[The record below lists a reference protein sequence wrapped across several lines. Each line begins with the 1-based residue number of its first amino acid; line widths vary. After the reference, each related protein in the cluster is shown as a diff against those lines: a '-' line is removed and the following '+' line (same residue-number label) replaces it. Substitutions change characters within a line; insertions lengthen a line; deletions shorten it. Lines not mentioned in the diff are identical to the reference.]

1 MRYQE
6 RTYIQT
12 PHTCVRNKVIN
23 IVSMSSDLCEF
34 NEPSYIMTG
43 ATNIFSADT
52 SGNTIMITGTT
63 ISDDYIHIIDSGSTF
78 DLSFAFTGN
87 VETFINT
94 DASFKYNIYRYNANT
109 NVFTTP
115 AIFSSGPTEWSTF
128 SGASAFTDTLLNA
141 EFVVDGQYVIKGSYE
156 FTSCTDYLFELGDT
170 NDTTL
175 PLVGD
180 YYNIYDSTIDN
191 YFALIQKAIKPIFSS
206 TPTDPT
212 SLGTLIVESTI
223 FDGVDVL
230 VADEVITENTW
241 VGNAIVSLN
250 GITLAED
257 EDFITLDNNT
267 IIFQSPISLND
278 VVTVAYV
285 NSGTGNGLSSESF
298 IVTAPIVSGA
308 TNSEGSNRYYYNTD
322 INKNEVYTLS
332 EPIIF
337 NDVIVTLNGV
347 TLANGVDYYQSTT
360 NLKRIIL
367 NGFIYDTDVI
377 TISYNAYAGIVG
389 TIYTDNF
396 DIYWG
401 VTPAPTNINGLFTA
415 LVATNDSFS
424 AGTVVFSAT
433 TPYVTNQS
441 SYNVNINLSGYT
453 GTTAVYK
460 ITNKKDFTLINGDVI
475 STITDSDI
483 IPITLQL

>member
-12 PHTCVRNKVIN
+12 PISCVRNKVIN

-34 NEPSYIMTG
+34 NEPTYVMTG

-52 SGNTIMITGTT
+52 SGNTIMITGATS
-63 ISDDYIHIIDSGSTF
+63 SDDYIHIIDSGTTF

-94 DASFKYNIYRYNANT
+94 DASFKYNIYRYTPNT

-115 AIFSSGPTEWSTF
+115 AIFSSGPIEWSTF
-128 SGASAFTDTLLNA
+128 SASTGFTDSLLES
-141 EFVVDGQYVIKGSYE
+141 EFVVDGQYIIKGSYE

-170 NDTTL
+170 KDTTL

-180 YYNIYDSTIDN
+180 YYNIYNSNFDN
-191 YFALIQKAIKPIFSS
+191 YFALISKAIKPIFSS

-212 SLGTLIVESTI
+212 SIGTLIVESTI
-223 FDGVDVL
+223 FDGVDVP
-230 VADEVITENTW
+230 VVDEVTTENTW
-241 VGNAIVSLN
+241 VGNVIVSLN

-257 EDFITLDNNT
+257 EDFTTVDDT
-267 IIFQSPISLND
+267 IFFGAPISLDD

-285 NSGTGNGLSSESF
+285 NSGTGNGLTSESF
-298 IVTAPIVSGA
+298 IVTAPIASGA
-308 TNSEGSNRYYYNTD
+308 TDGEGTNIYYYNTD
-322 INKNEVYTLS
+322 INKIEIYMLT
-332 EPIIF
+332 EPVIF

-347 TLANGVDYYQSTT
+347 TLANGVDYYQSTA
-360 NLKRIIL
+360 NPKRIIL
-367 NGFIYDTDVI
+367 NGLIYDTDVM
-377 TISYNAYAGIVG
+377 TISYNAYAGISG
-389 TIYTDNF
+389 IIYTNIF

-401 VTPAPTNINGLFTA
+401 VDPAPININGLFTA
-415 LVATNDSFS
+415 LVATDNSFS
-424 AGTVVFSAT
+424 AGTVVYSAT
-433 TPYVTNQS
+433 TPYVANESTYS
-441 SYNVNINLSGYT
+441 VNINLSGYT
-453 GTTAVYK
+453 GTTVVYK
-460 ITNKKDFTLINGDVI
+460 VINQKDFTLINGDVI

>member
-34 NEPSYIMTG
+34 NEPTYTMTG
-43 ATNIFSADT
+43 ATGMTEVFSAA
-52 SGNTIMITGTT
+52 T
-63 ISDDYIHIIDSGSTF
+63 ISDHNIHIIDSGTTF
-78 DLSFAFTGN
+78 DLSFEFTGN
-87 VETFINT
+87 VETFIDT
-94 DASFKYNIYRYNANT
+94 DTSFKYNIYRYNTDT

-115 AIFSSGPTEWSTF
+115 SVFSSGNIEWSTF
-128 SGASAFTDTLLNA
+128 SGTSAFTDTLLND
-141 EFVVDGQYVIKGSYE
+141 EFVIDGEYVVKGSYD
-156 FTSCTDYLFELGDT
+156 FTSCTDYLSELGDT

-180 YYNIYDSTIDN
+180 IYGIYNTTFDD
-191 YFALIQKAIKPIFSS
+191 YFALIRKAIKPVFSS
-206 TPTDPT
+206 TPTDPS
-212 SLGTLIVESTI
+212 SLGTLIVESTL

-230 VADEVITENTW
+230 VSDEITTENTW
-241 VGNAIVSLN
+241 VGNVIVALN

-257 EDFITLDNNT
+257 EDFTTLNNDT
-267 IIFQSPISLND
+267 IIFLSSINLSD

-285 NSGTGNGLSSESF
+285 NDGTGNGLTSESF
-298 IVTAPIVSGA
+298 IVSAPIASGA
-308 TNSEGSNRYYYNTD
+308 TDSEGSNKYYYNTD
-322 INKNEVYTLS
+322 INKNEIYMLS
-332 EPIIF
+332 EPVIF

-347 TLANGVDYYQSTT
+347 TLANVIDYSQSTT
-360 NLKRIIL
+360 NPKRIIL
-367 NGFIYDTDVI
+367 NGLIFDSDVI
-377 TISYNAYAGIVG
+377 TISYNSYAGIVG

-396 DIYWG
+396 DIYWT
-401 VTPAPTNINGLFTA
+401 VTPAPTNVNGLFTA
-415 LVATNDSFS
+415 LVASDESFS

-441 SYNVNINLSGYT
+441 SYNANINLSGYT

-460 ITNKKDFTLINGDVI
+460 VTNQKDFTLLTGGTI